1 MKTMSIR
8 ESGGFKDGTGQYGNK
23 ERDLK
28 WMWYYEHA
36 RKYYQI
42 HGALNIPCSY
52 VDGDGCRLGQWMARQ
67 RKAYRLKRS
76 GKERGKHQPM
86 ITDREEKLL
95 EELGI
100 QWDLTWQGKHVSVP
114 EIIVFYY
121 VSRFFPDAVKL
132 SAGDFLGREIDIYIP
147 SIRLGI
153 EYDGVVWHRDKSER
167 DEEKGILCKK
177 AGIRLIRIR
186 EKGLCAIQNC
196 DENYFVEVHD
206 QKDLQRTVETI
217 LSELTQQKAECCIG
231 KDFSDI
237 ISAYRNYSSHKWDM
251 IYERL
256 AARYQKEQ
264 AVEIHPGD
272 MDESG
277 INLYYWLCC
286 QRKEYQQGRMSEE
299 HQMKLQ
305 NLGISLDPGQDA
317 WEAGISSLREYSRT
331 FGNVN
336 VEIGYTAPDGMALG
350 KWVSH
355 RRGEYRRGTLDENRR
370 KILEDLGIV
379 WSPMKNDEKMKRE
392 LLDAYFKEYG
402 TIHMPMH
409 TVYGGITLW
418 EWLEGK
424 KKKYRKGKLNREEID
439 FFNQYGMIWNSSEEI
454 WERNYQAA
462 KDYYEQ
468 NGSLF
473 LPVNFRSET
482 GVNLWNWISGQR
494 SRYRNGQLSREQ
506 IRRLES
512 IGMIWEP
519 YEFKWKKN
527 YHILKKYYENY
538 GTVDVPCD
546 FVYDG
551 VKLGMWLSTQR
562 QAYRGN
568 PNYHI
573 TPERIALL
581 NELGMDWKEQGNR
594 RGAERSEEGKQN
606 E

>member
-1 MKTMSIR
+1 
-8 ESGGFKDGTGQYGNK
+8 
-23 ERDLK
+23 
-28 WMWYYEHA
+28 
-36 RKYYQI
+36 
-42 HGALNIPCSY
+42 
-52 VDGDGCRLGQWMARQ
+52 
-67 RKAYRLKRS
+67 
-76 GKERGKHQPM
+76 
-86 ITDREEKLL
+86 
-95 EELGI
+95 
-100 QWDLTWQGKHVSVP
+100 
-114 EIIVFYY
+114 
-121 VSRFFPDAVKL
+121 
-132 SAGDFLGREIDIYIP
+132 
-147 SIRLGI
+147 
-153 EYDGVVWHRDKSER
+153 
-167 DEEKGILCKK
+167 
-177 AGIRLIRIR
+177 
-186 EKGLCAIQNC
+186 
-196 DENYFVEVHD
+196 
-206 QKDLQRTVETI
+206 
-217 LSELTQQKAECCIG
+217 
-231 KDFSDI
+231 
-237 ISAYRNYSSHKWDM
+237 
-251 IYERL
+251 
-256 AARYQKEQ
+256 
-264 AVEIHPGD
+264 
-272 MDESG
+272 
-277 INLYYWLCC
+277 
-286 QRKEYQQGRMSEE
+286 
-299 HQMKLQ
+299 
-305 NLGISLDPGQDA
+305 
-317 WEAGISSLREYSRT
+317 
-331 FGNVN
+331 
-336 VEIGYTAPDGMALG
+336 MALG